1 MKITGK
7 SKVFG
12 IIGWPVSHSLSPVFH
27 NAAFDYLGLDCCYV
41 PLPVEVG
48 RLDVAIRAISALNI
62 AGLNITVPHKE
73 GVIPYLS
80 ELSEEAMMIGAVN
93 TIKVSGERLL
103 GYNTD
108 GIGFI
113 TSLHEAGQSVSGRSI
128 LILGAGGA
136 ARAVVFAA
144 ANGAAE
150 KIIIAN
156 RTAGKAESLKEQVQK
171 HFPSVKVEATG
182 MGYDDLRE
190 VSNKVDMIINTTSLG
205 LKKGDPSPVPR
216 EFLHRDLFVC
226 DLIYNPPETELVRYA
241 KDLCR
246 GYMNGLGMLLHQGA
260 ASFKLWTDIKPPV
273 HIMRQ
278 ALQDALQQRPSSGRM

>member
-48 RLDVAIRAISALNI
+48 RLDVAIKAISALNI

-80 ELSEEAMMIGAVN
+80 ELSEEAMIIGAVN

-113 TSLHEAGQSVSGRSI
+113 TSMHEAGQSVSGRSI

-171 HFPSVKVEATG
+171 HFPSVKAEATG
-182 MGYDDLRE
+182 MEYDDLRE

-241 KDLCR
+241 KELCR
-246 GYMNGLGMLLHQGA
+246 GHMNGSGMLINQGA
-260 ASFKLWTDIKPPV
+260 ASFKLWTGIEPPV
-273 HIMRQ
+273 HVMRQ
-278 ALQDALQQRPSSGRM
+278 ALQDALQHCNSDSRP

>member
-7 SKVFG
+7 SKIFG

-27 NAAFDYLGLDCCYV
+27 NAAFEYLGLECCYV
-41 PLPVEVG
+41 PFPVEAG
-48 RLDVAIRAISALNI
+48 RLGVAINAISALNI
-62 AGLNITVPHKE
+62 AGLNVTVPHKE

-108 GIGFI
+108 GKGFI
-113 TSLHEAGQSVSGRSI
+113 VSLREAGESVNGRSI
-128 LILGAGGA
+128 LMLGAGGA
-136 ARAVVFAA
+136 AKALVFAA
-144 ANGAAE
+144 AEGAAG

-156 RTAGKAESLKEQVQK
+156 RTEGKAESLKGQVQK

-205 LKKGDPSPVPR
+205 LKKGDPSPMPR

-226 DLIYNPPETELVRYA
+226 DLIYNPPDTELVRYA

-260 ASFKLWTDIKPPV
+260 ASFKLWTDIEPPV

>member
-7 SKVFG
+7 SKIFG
-12 IIGWPVSHSLSPVFH
+12 IIGWPVSHSLSPAFY
-27 NAAFDYLGLDCCYV
+27 NAAFEYLGLECCYV
-41 PLPVEVG
+41 PFPVEVG
-48 RLDVAIRAISALNI
+48 RLDIAINAIPALNI

-73 GVIPYLS
+73 GVLPYLS
-80 ELSEEAMMIGAVN
+80 ELSEEAKMIGAVN

-108 GIGFI
+108 GKGFMV
-113 TSLHEAGQSVSGRSI
+113 SLYEAGESVSERSI

-136 ARAVVFAA
+136 AKALVFAA
-144 ANGAAE
+144 AEGAAG

-156 RTAGKAESLKEQVQK
+156 RTEGKAESLKEQVQK

-182 MGYDDLRE
+182 MGYDDLKE

-205 LKKGDPSPVPR
+205 LKKGDPSPMPR
-216 EFLHRDLFVC
+216 ELLHRDLFVC

-260 ASFKLWTDIKPPV
+260 ASFKLWTDIEPPV